1 LLVDISPKGALGA
14 YALLERGALVG
25 ISATCLLSLLPDV
38 IAEREL
44 AVLLG
49 KLKLPE
55 HGQIA
60 RIDSA
65 NGPGN
70 VVLLTVERE
79 HIVEAITAVGERS
92 VSAERVATG
101 AAREAQG
108 YLQHGA
114 PVGEH
119 LADQW
124 LLPMAVG
131 GGGCFRSGPLTEH
144 TRTNMRTIKAFVDTK
159 FEATQVD
166 AHVWEIVVT
175 PSCDLPRAIDRR

>member
-1 LLVDISPKGALGA
+1 M
-14 YALLERGALVG
+14 LERGTLIGV
-25 ISATCLLSLLPDV
+25 SAASLLSLLPDV

-44 AVLLG
+44 AVVRR

-55 HGQIA
+55 DGRIA

-70 VVLLTVERE
+70 AVLITVEHE
-79 HIVEAITAVGERS
+79 HIIEVVTAVGERS

-119 LADQW
+119 LADQL

-131 GGGCFRSGPLTEH
+131 GGGCFRTGPLTEH
-144 TRTNMRTIKAFVDTK
+144 TRTNMKTIKAFVDTK